1 MAFNLKMKILKDS
14 VYSLEFFEDFK
25 ILWSSPFSGDR
36 GLNMFEAYCL
46 YSFIRKYKPK
56 KIKEM
61 SPNNG
66 FSTFVMSQAIL
77 DEGYEN
83 ELEMFDSYD
92 LSNGF
97 CSEAIEK
104 YSKLKVFK
112 FFGGDAKHTL
122 ELSEKVDFFFVD
134 SDHSKSFAEW
144 YINLFQFANF
154 IFVHDINPS
163 EEYHLKY
170 RGADDENKHVGG
182 EPLVVYNF
190 LRQMGYEYDYSQNK
204 TFYSKEF
211 VSKIEEGEYLATWT
225 SVDNE
230 DKNCEKIFWSLLNQI
245 NFFEEKPNIIE
256 SFIVPNTSE
265 NLQLEY
271 KFKSSQSLFFQNF

>member
-1 MAFNLKMKILKDS
+1 MKKLKNS
-14 VYSLEFFEDFK
+14 VFSLEFFEDFK
-25 ILWSSPFSGDR
+25 TLWSSPFSGDK
-36 GLNMFEAYCL
+36 GLNMFEAYSL

-83 ELEMFDSYD
+83 ELEIFDSYD
-92 LSNGF
+92 LIEQF
-97 CSEAIEK
+97 CSEASEK
-104 YSKLKVFK
+104 SSKLKVFK
-112 FFGGDAKHTL
+112 FFGGDAKNTL

-144 YINLFQFANF
+144 YINLFKFADF

-170 RGADDENKHVGG
+170 RGADDENKHSGG

-190 LRQMGYEYDYSQNK
+190 LRQMGYEYDYSQDK
-204 TFYSKEF
+204 TFYPKEF
-211 VSKIEEGEYLATWT
+211 VSQIEEGEYSATWT

-245 NFFEEKPNIIE
+245 NFFEENPNMVE
-256 SFIVPNTSE
+256 YFIFPRLNKV
-265 NLQLEY
+265 LQPDQGLIGP
-271 KFKSSQSLFFQNF
+271 SQSLIFQNF

>member
-1 MAFNLKMKILKDS
+1 MKTLKNS
-14 VYSLEFFEDFK
+14 VFSLEFFEDFK
-25 ILWSSPFSGDR
+25 TLWSSPFSGDK
-36 GLNMFEAYCL
+36 GLNMFEAYSL

-66 FSTFVMSQAIL
+66 FSTFIMSQAIL

-83 ELEMFDSYD
+83 ELEIFDSYD
-92 LSNGF
+92 LSEQF
-97 CSEAIEK
+97 CSEASEK
-104 YSKLKVFK
+104 SSKLKVFK
-112 FFGGDAKHTL
+112 FFGGDAKNTL

-134 SDHSKSFAEW
+134 SDHSKNFAEW
-144 YINLFQFANF
+144 YINLFKFADF

-170 RGADDENKHVGG
+170 RGADDENKHSGG

-190 LRQMGYEYDYSQNK
+190 LRQMGYDYDYSQNK
-204 TFYSKEF
+204 TFYPKEF
-211 VSKIEEGEYLATWT
+211 VSQIEEGEYSATWT

-245 NFFEEKPNIIE
+245 NFFEENPNMVE
-256 SFIVPNTSE
+256 YFIFPRSNKV
-265 NLQLEY
+265 LQLDQGLIGP
-271 KFKSSQSLFFQNF
+271 SQSLIFQNF

>member
-1 MAFNLKMKILKDS
+1 MKTLKDS
-14 VYSLEFFEDFK
+14 LFSLELFEDFK
-25 ILWSSPFSGDR
+25 ILWSSHFSGDR
-36 GLNMFEAYCL
+36 GLNMFEAYSL
-46 YSFIRKYKPK
+46 YSFVRKYKPK

-77 DEGYEN
+77 DEGYES

-92 LSNGF
+92 LKDMF
-97 CSEAIEK
+97 CEEAREK
-104 YSKLKVFK
+104 FSKLKVFN
-112 FFGGDAKHTL
+112 FFGGDAKETL
-122 ELSEKVDFFFVD
+122 NLSEKIDFFFVD

-144 YINLFQFANF
+144 YINLFEFADF

-170 RGADDENKHVGG
+170 RGADDENKHSGG

-190 LRQMGYEYDYSQNK
+190 LRQMGYEYDYSQDK
-204 TFYSKEF
+204 TFYPKEF
-211 VSKIEEGEYLATWT
+211 VSQIEEGEYSATWT

-245 NFFEEKPNIIE
+245 NFFEENPNMVE
-256 SFIVPNTSE
+256 YFIFPRLNKV
-265 NLQLEY
+265 LQPDQGLIGP
-271 KFKSSQSLFFQNF
+271 SQSLIFQNF